1 MSDQR
6 RRQRQERRARVLRAT
21 LEVVA
26 ERGLSATRMSD
37 IAERTG
43 MSAGHVLYYFKSKND
58 LLMQALRWS
67 EEDLLRRAHDEFTR
81 LPAAADRFVRFAK
94 LAAPVGPA
102 DPGWVLWVEVW
113 SLAPHDRELA
123 RAHAPV
129 DRRYMR
135 AWADV
140 VRYGQG
146 TGEFLMSV
154 DADDFA
160 LRFSALMDG
169 LAVKVVAG
177 LPHLTAARLLD
188 TCLGVAAKELGCDL
202 PRTRRWRAAAS
213 P

>member
-1 MSDQR
+1 MTDRR
-6 RRQRQERRARVLRAT
+6 RRQRQERRERVLRTT

-26 ERGLSATRMSD
+26 ERGLLETRMSD
-37 IAERTG
+37 IAERAG
-43 MSAGHVLYYFKSKND
+43 MSAGHVLYYFGSKND

-67 EEDLLRRAHDEFTR
+67 EDDLLRRAADEFAR
-81 LPAAADRFVRFAK
+81 LPAAADRFVRFTE

-102 DPGWVLWVEVW
+102 DPGWVLWAEVW
-113 SLAPHDRELA
+113 SLAPHDPKIA

-129 DRRYMR
+129 DRRYIE

-140 VRYGQG
+140 VRYGQD
-146 TGEFLMSV
+146 TGEFLEGV

-177 LPHLTAARLLD
+177 LPHLSAERLRAI
-188 TCLGVAAKELGCDL
+188 CLGVAAEELGCDL
-202 PRTRRWRAAAS
+202 RRTRRRRTAAS